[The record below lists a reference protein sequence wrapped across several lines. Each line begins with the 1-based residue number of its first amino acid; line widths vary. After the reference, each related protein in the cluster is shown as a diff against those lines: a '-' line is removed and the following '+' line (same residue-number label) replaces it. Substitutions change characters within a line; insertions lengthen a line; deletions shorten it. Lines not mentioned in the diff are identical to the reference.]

1 MRQYTRHKILGIAAL
16 VLLMVSCEPAP
27 SKKISGTQDYS
38 ATQFPITVHTYDT
51 KSELNK
57 AIRNKTQHGQNVEGL
72 ALWFLGKETSK
83 MKRCEIH
90 VVTPKG
96 VEDDYMTTWG
106 HELAHCVFG
115 TYHKE
120 P

>member
-1 MRQYTRHKILGIAAL
+1 MRQYTRHKVLGVAAI

-57 AIRNKTQHGQNVEGL
+57 AIKDKTQHGQTVEGL

-90 VVTPKG
+90 VVTPRG

>member
-1 MRQYTRHKILGIAAL
+1 
-16 VLLMVSCEPAP
+16 
-27 SKKISGTQDYS
+27 
-38 ATQFPITVHTYDT
+38 
-51 KSELNK
+51 
-57 AIRNKTQHGQNVEGL
+57 
-72 ALWFLGKETSK
+72 

-90 VVTPKG
+90 VVTPRG

-120 P
+120 PE